1 MRAEKLLKNTV
12 VGVLSQGIAA
22 VTGAIV
28 QFVFLKYMIQEYLGA
43 RGLFSSIL
51 EFLSLAELGIGL
63 VLVYSMY
70 QPIAEKDER
79 KLIALTQF
87 YRRAYN
93 LIAGMIFGFG
103 MCLMPFLP
111 FFIEDMDAVPHAR
124 LIYFLYLVSSASSY
138 LWVYKL
144 SILNADQRVY
154 IIHVY
159 SLVFSLIQCAFQVV
173 LLVTTHNFFAFLIIQ
188 TVCVVAKNILISR
201 KAEKLYPFLK
211 TKEKIKLSRE
221 EKNGI
226 YKNVFAMF
234 NHRVGATVLGS
245 TDNLLISK
253 FIGIIYCGFYSNFK
267 MIIALMNSFINQF
280 FNAML
285 SSVGS
290 MNASESKET
299 VYNTFKY
306 LHFLSFWVYTFCT
319 VSFIELA
326 NPVLLKVLEMMG
338 VEHVEEYTFG
348 FPTVL
353 MIGLNF
359 YVVGIR
365 KVPLTFKEAMG
376 LLWNDRYKPIIEA
389 LLNIVVSVACIRSMG
404 IAGIFFGTI
413 FSMAATSLW
422 VEPLVLFRHGFQRSM
437 GEFWRRNFVYLFFSG
452 GLIALTHF
460 VDTRFVLTGWTDVF
474 AKLGVCLV
482 IPNGIIAVCFCR
494 TREFR
499 ELFRALGGILFKKK
513 TAESPVPAE

>member
-1 MRAEKLLKNTV
+1 MTLLRAEKLMKNTV
-12 VGVLSQGIAA
+12 VGVLSQAIITLTAFITQYVFIA
-22 VTGAIV
+22 
-28 QFVFLKYMIQEYLGA
+28 YMTTEYLGA
-43 RGLFSSIL
+43 RGLFSAIL
-51 EFLSLAELGIGL
+51 EFLSLAELGIGM

-70 QPIAEKDER
+70 KPIVDKDER

-87 YRRAYN
+87 YKRAYD
-93 LIAGMIFGFG
+93 LIAALVFGVG
-103 MCLMPFLP
+103 MCLMPFLS
-111 FFIEDMDAVPHAR
+111 FFIEDMDSVPHAR

-138 LWVYKL
+138 LWVYKM
-144 SILNADQRVY
+144 SILNADQKVY
-154 IIHVY
+154 VIHVC
-159 SLVFSLIQCAFQVV
+159 SAVFSILQCVGQVIV
-173 LLVTTHNFFAFLIIQ
+173 LVTTRNFFLYLIIQ
-188 TVCVVAKNILISR
+188 TVAVVAKNIYISHV
-201 KAEKLYPFLK
+201 AQKLYPFLAS
-211 TKEKIKLSRE
+211 KEKINLTKE

-245 TDNLLISK
+245 TDNLLITK

-267 MIIALMNSFINQF
+267 LIVNLMNAFLNQF

-285 SSVGS
+285 SSVG
-290 MNASESKET
+290 NLTTSESKEAS
-299 VYNTFKY
+299 YHTFKY

-326 NPVLLKVLEMMG
+326 NPVIWVTF
-338 VEHVEEYTFG
+338 HREEFAFG

-376 LLWNDRYKPIIEA
+376 LLWYDRYKPVIEA
-389 LLNIVVSVACIRSMG
+389 AINVVVSIICIRRMG

-413 FSMAATSLW
+413 FSMVATSIW
-422 VEPLVLFRHGFQRSM
+422 VEPLVLFRHGFERSW
-437 GEFWRRNFVYLFFSG
+437 GAFWRRNFVYFAFSG
-452 GLIALTHF
+452 GLIALTHYIDVTF
-460 VDTRFVLTGWTDVF
+460 LSRLTEWTEVF

-482 IPNGIIAVCFCR
+482 VPNVIIAVCFCF
-494 TREFR
+494 TQEFR
-499 ELFRALGGILFKKK
+499 ELFAAVWGIFRKRLGTDASAVEG
-513 TAESPVPAE
+513 